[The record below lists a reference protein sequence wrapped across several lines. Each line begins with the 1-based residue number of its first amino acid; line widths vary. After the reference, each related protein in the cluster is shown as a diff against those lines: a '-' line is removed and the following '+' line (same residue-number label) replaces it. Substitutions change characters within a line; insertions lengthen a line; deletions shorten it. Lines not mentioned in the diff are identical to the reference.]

1 MDLIDRVAYRLKLR
15 DLRLFETVVR
25 VGSMAKAANQLHL
38 SQPAVSKAV
47 AEMEQMLGVRLIDR
61 GRLGVEP
68 TPHGRALLK
77 SGAAI
82 FDQLRHGVR
91 EIEFLSDPTVGEVRI
106 ATAEPYA
113 AGLVPSLIAS
123 FSRQYP
129 RVSVYVI
136 QTPIGSLPFRA
147 QRYRDL
153 HERNVDLVLG
163 PIIEPFVEDGLEAE
177 TLFKERTV
185 VVAGS
190 QSPWTRRRA
199 LTLSDLIDEPW
210 CLPPP
215 DTFVGSQIVEAFRA
229 SGLAVPEKTV
239 VSISIQLQTGL
250 LATQRYLSMLPQS
263 LTRFSA
269 KRFAL
274 KQLPIEPPVPL
285 TTVGIIT
292 VKNRT
297 INPVS
302 RLFIE
307 AAREVTKPLSKLN

>member
-77 SGAAI
+77 SGVAI

-199 LTLSDLIDEPW
+199 ITLADLIDEPW

-215 DTFVGSQIVEAFRA
+215 DTFVGSQIVGAFRA

-263 LTRFSA
+263 LMRFSA

-274 KQLPIEPPVPL
+274 KQLPIEPTVPL

-297 INPVS
+297 INPVA